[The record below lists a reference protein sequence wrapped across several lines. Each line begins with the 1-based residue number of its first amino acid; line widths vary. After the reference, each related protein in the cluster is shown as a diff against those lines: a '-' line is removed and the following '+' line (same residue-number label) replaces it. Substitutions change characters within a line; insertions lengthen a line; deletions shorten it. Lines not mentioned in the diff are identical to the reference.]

1 MLLLLYLYKHT
12 LLLLFNVYIFAC
24 ILYTSANKYMVYLY
38 MTGYGKYCMG
48 ASYIVIKVNI
58 IVNSLNILFL
68 RDTFYNN
75 ITCVALHAVIC
86 SHYCG

>member
-12 LLLLFNVYIFAC
+12 LLLLFNIHIFAY
-24 ILYTSANKYMVYLY
+24 ILYTSAYKYMVYLY

-58 IVNSLNILFL
+58 IVNSIYTLFL
-68 RDTFYNN
+68 GIHVYNN
-75 ITCVALHAVIC
+75 IT
-86 SHYCG
+86 